1 MLLCNWMAYYI
12 LKSSLNI
19 RMPVSL
25 WRISQMKPWIV
36 NWPGKKIYPWTGCAI
51 HTQR

>member
-1 MLLCNWMAYYI
+1 MLLCNWMAYCYI
-12 LKSSLNI
+12 LKSSLENI

-36 NWPGKKIYPWTGCAI
+36 NWPGEKNIPMDRLCNS
-51 HTQR
+51 H